1 MVLKKWE
8 VYVIAY
14 TVYHGSFKI
23 HVSWSQYLSK
33 VRSLV
38 DNSCTTLRCNVVIY
52 KDSEGIG
59 LLSHL
64 HIKK

>member
-23 HVSWSQYLSK
+23 HVSWSTVPLQSK
-33 VRSLV
+33 ELGGQFLYHSPL
-38 DNSCTTLRCNVVIY
+38 
-52 KDSEGIG
+52 
-59 LLSHL
+59 
-64 HIKK
+64 